1 MGDLCKWYT
10 SLLLQFLTNFDIS
23 LEPPAGQLRITS
35 SATVNFTTSLVSAI
49 SSMFTS
55 KYFSTGGDEINA
67 NCYTDDAVTQA
78 DLSASGQ
85 TFTQAL
91 SSFTESTHKAL
102 RAAGKTP
109 VVWEEM
115 VLDYNVTSLG
125 NDTVVMVWISSD
137 HVAAVAEKGYK
148 LVHAASDYF
157 YLDCGGGGWLGGSVS
172 GNSWCD
178 PFKTWQKVSS
188 FRRHRM
194 ALCPYHS
201 SLLGVL
207 I

>member
-1 MGDLCKWYT
+1 MDKR
-10 SLLLQFLTNFDIS
+10 
-23 LEPPAGQLRITS
+23 LR
-35 SATVNFTTSLVSAI
+35 
-49 SSMFTS
+49 
-55 KYFSTGGDEINA
+55 
-67 NCYTDDAVTQA
+67 
-78 DLSASGQ
+78 
-85 TFTQAL
+85 QAL
-91 SSFTESTHKAL
+91 SSFTESTHKGLA
-102 RAAGKTP
+102 RSGENSRC
-109 VVWEEM
+109 VEEM

-188 FRRHRM
+188 FRRRRVT
-194 ALCPYHS
+194 LYPYHS